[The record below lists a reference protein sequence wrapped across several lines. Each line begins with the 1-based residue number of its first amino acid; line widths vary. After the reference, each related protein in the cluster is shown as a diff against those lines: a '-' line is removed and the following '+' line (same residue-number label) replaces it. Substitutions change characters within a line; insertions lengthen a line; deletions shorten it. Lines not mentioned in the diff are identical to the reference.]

1 MEAKGALEAVPRPAA
16 VGEEM
21 AALRRF
27 YRDVTWTGTIT
38 EGGMGIGSPEM
49 TAVGRGTHQSIQGG
63 RWIVGTYEQDQF
75 LLDGTFVLK

>member
-27 YRDVTWTGTIT
+27 YRDVT
-38 EGGMGIGSPEM
+38 
-49 TAVGRGTHQSIQGG
+49 
-63 RWIVGTYEQDQF
+63 
-75 LLDGTFVLK
+75 